1 MIPEEKIYFTGLT
14 REQLAELVGS
24 EVERR
29 LLSTKT
35 ASIVDEKKPL
45 SVGEAAEFLGI
56 AKQSVY
62 NGTSTGVIPHH
73 KQGNKLFFF
82 RDELL
87 AWIRNQHRGLNQQH
101 LK

>member
-1 MIPEEKIYFTGLT
+1 MITEEKIYLSGLSK
-14 REQLAELVGS
+14 EQLVELVGS

-29 LLSTKT
+29 LQSIKT
-35 ASIVDEKKPL
+35 SSSVDEKKPL

-82 RDELL
+82 REELL
-87 AWIRNQHRGLNQQH
+87 AWIRNGQHGSNH
-101 LK
+101 I

>member
-1 MIPEEKIYFTGLT
+1 MISEERIYFTGLT

-29 LLSTKT
+29 LHLIRAAST
-35 ASIVDEKKPL
+35 VDEKKPL

-82 RDELL
+82 REELL
-87 AWIRNQHRGLNQQH
+87 AWIRNGQHGSNH
-101 LK
+101 I

>member
-1 MIPEEKIYFTGLT
+1 MITEEKIHLLGLT
-14 REQLAELVGS
+14 KEQLAELVGS

-29 LLSTKT
+29 LQSLKT
-35 ASIVDEKKPL
+35 ASTVDEKKPL
-45 SVGEAAEFLGI
+45 SVGEAAQFLGL

-82 RDELL
+82 REELL
-87 AWIRNQHRGLNQQH
+87 AWIRNQPGSNHI
-101 LK
+101 